1 MRGWSAAAR
10 ARKGNVGLGQRLPW
24 RHHARPASTM
34 QRPSCQCWHRSDTP
48 ATASFTPALCS
59 SVCARTEQDL
69 VCWSSNTLARID
81 ARFTSSHIAF
91 ATGAAGRT
99 SQVPVAGEAL
109 RALRA
114 DQGRHCI
121 LYDCIQSIHDQQHTG
136 VHYPMHADKHL
147 AADSHLLLPTPLDQR
162 LWWGGLPATAAAAP
176 HLVASAH
183 EDHRGAH
190 FCRCARRGCM
200 GNRAGVCHKA
210 RYPVVR
216 GSSH

>member
-1 MRGWSAAAR
+1 
-10 ARKGNVGLGQRLPW
+10 
-24 RHHARPASTM
+24 M
-34 QRPSCQCWHRSDTP
+34 QRPSCQCLHRSDTP
-48 ATASFTPALCS
+48 ATASFIPAVLVSMCTYRARPRLLVQQHFGADRRPIHIITHCFCNRCS
-59 SVCARTEQDL
+59 WTHGTCPRCRRGTARTPRR
-69 VCWSSNTLARID
+69 S
-81 ARFTSSHIAF
+81 
-91 ATGAAGRT
+91 
-99 SQVPVAGEAL
+99 
-109 RALRA
+109 RA
-114 DQGRHCI
+114 HCI